1 MVMVFNATF
10 NNISVISWQSV
21 FIGGENQR
29 TKRKPD
35 PSQVTGKLD
44 HIKLYQYTSP
54 WVGFKLTLTV
64 IGTNGIYGSCKSNYS
79 QTLNVLKFVLVSFHI
94 NDMSIWFLI
103 AHYRIPFISRTTCE
117 KCLDLFIFS
126 FTNLHISCPL
136 TKDMFTAFEI
146 SEGPL
151 ASSHLIS
158 WRASRFSCIATH
170 WAI

>member
-1 MVMVFNATF
+1 MA
-10 NNISVISWQSV
+10 ISFYWWRKS
-21 FIGGENQR
+21 ENQKK
-29 TKRKPD
+29 TTD

-64 IGTNGIYGSCKSNYS
+64 IGTYGIYGSCKSNYS

-126 FTNLHISCPL
+126 FTNLTYH
-136 TKDMFTAFEI
+136 A
-146 SEGPL
+146 
-151 ASSHLIS
+151 
-158 WRASRFSCIATH
+158 H
-170 WAI
+170 WPRICLQLSK